1 MRLWHDM
8 GEIGGGEVTKLDK
21 VLAGVAAVLAILT
34 VGLWVGF

>member
-1 MRLWHDM
+1 M
-8 GEIGGGEVTKLDK
+8 TKLDK